1 MSSIDDKNDP
11 QGSRDPAKGPG
22 QGNDTAWQSAA
33 LMHVATASIDEQRRS
48 RRWRIFLTLVFLLF
62 LWTAFTSSPS
72 LESTASTMSF
82 SQNFSNQGDFD
93 RKSTD
98 HVALIKLWGV
108 IVDAPGAEDTINT
121 DRVMRG
127 LEAAAE
133 SDKCVGVILSVNS
146 PGGGVFESAKLHDA
160 ILKFRE
166 ENPTIPIVALAQD
179 IAFSGGVYISM
190 AVEKFFAHET
200 SMVGSIGVIIPS
212 FGAEK
217 AIEKLGIERRIIASG
232 PNKAI
237 FDPFSPFSADH
248 RQRLQE
254 IIDEMYRLFVARVT
268 ESRGD
273 RLNAPPG
280 ELFSGAFWHA
290 AKAMEYGLIDGI
302 GDIDAIAQQEFG
314 TTDISDYTIRQN
326 PFEKFLHG
334 VQSALG
340 LADVLSGSPVAGS
353 TEAASMVKP
362 YYLAF

>member
-1 MSSIDDKNDP
+1 M
-11 QGSRDPAKGPG
+11 
-22 QGNDTAWQSAA
+22 AWQSAA

-48 RRWRIFLTLVFLLF
+48 RRWRVFLTLVFLFF

-72 LESTASTMSF
+72 LESTADSMPFAQGLSSQANFDKEST
-82 SQNFSNQGDFD
+82 N
-93 RKSTD
+93 
-98 HVALIKLWGV
+98 HVALIELWGV
-108 IVDAPGAEDTINT
+108 IIDAPGAEDTINT

-127 LEAAAE
+127 LKQAAE
-133 SDKCVGVILSVNS
+133 SGNCVGVILSINS

-166 ENPTIPIVALAQD
+166 ENPAIPIVALAQD

-200 SMVGSIGVIIPS
+200 SMVGSIGVIIPG

-217 AIEKLGIERRIIASG
+217 AIEKLGIERRIIATG

-254 IIDEMYRLFVARVT
+254 IIDEMFRLFVARVN

-273 RLNAPPG
+273 RLNAPPE

-290 AKAMEYGLIDGI
+290 AKAMDYGLIDGI

-314 TTDISDYTIRQN
+314 TTDIYDYTVRQN
-326 PFEKFLHG
+326 RFEKFLHG
-334 VQSALG
+334 FHGALG
-340 LADVLSGSPVAGS
+340 LADVFSGPPIAGNA
-353 TEAASMVKP
+353 EAASMAKP
-362 YYLAF
+362 YFLAF